1 MGLDLEGKVAIV
13 TGSSSGIGKS
23 TALLMARRGAAVC
36 VSADRNVQGG
46 QATADQ
52 IAAAGGRSVF
62 VQADVSRA
70 AGCDRI
76 LERTLSAFGGVDI
89 LINNAGVTRRKPL
102 EEMDEEF
109 WDAVLNTNLKSAYM
123 MSRRVV
129 GAMLSRGGGSVVS
142 VSSVHGAASR
152 AGYAAYA
159 ASKAGMCGMTRAL
172 ACEFGPRG
180 VRFNCIL
187 PGTIDVSLHPRSKPS
202 ADPASWRPRDSEA
215 QVLKRWGSP
224 DEIAA
229 AICFLASEEASF
241 VNGATL
247 AADGGLL
254 SLLKD
259 MEA

>member
-1 MGLDLEGKVAIV
+1 MDLDLHGKVAIV

-23 TALLMARRGAAVC
+23 TALLMACRGAAVS

-46 QATADQ
+46 QATADE
-52 IAAAGGRSVF
+52 IAAGGRSIF
-62 VQADVSRA
+62 VQADVSQP

-76 LERTLSAFGGVDI
+76 VARTLSAFGGVDV
-89 LINNAGVTRRKPL
+89 LVNNAGVTRGRPL
-102 EEMDEEF
+102 EDMDEEF
-109 WDAVLNTNLKSAYM
+109 WDAVLDTNLKSAYM

-129 GAMLSRGGGSVVS
+129 GEMLRRGGGSVVN
-142 VSSVHGAASR
+142 VSSVHAEATR
-152 AGYAAYA
+152 PGYAAYA

-187 PGTIDVSLHPRSKPS
+187 PGTIDLSLHPRSEAS
-202 ADPASWRPRDSEA
+202 ADPASWRPRRSEV
-215 QVLKRWGSP
+215 QVMKRLGSP
-224 DEIAA
+224 DEIAV
-229 AICFLASEEASF
+229 AICFLASDEASF

-254 SLLKD
+254 GLLKD
-259 MEA
+259 MEP